1 MHIAC
6 RLYANYMSRVLD
18 AEVVNMDLE
27 STDSVEKIVTDTLA
41 QLLNPSYRSLPFFFR
56 TDYVDS
62 PDCLLLLLSIS
73 VFYFLVL
80 HFFSCRFRAVD

>member
-1 MHIAC
+1 VHIPC
-6 RLYANYMSRVLD
+6 RLYANYLSRVLD

-41 QLLNPSYRSLPFFFR
+41 QLLNPSHRSLPFFFR